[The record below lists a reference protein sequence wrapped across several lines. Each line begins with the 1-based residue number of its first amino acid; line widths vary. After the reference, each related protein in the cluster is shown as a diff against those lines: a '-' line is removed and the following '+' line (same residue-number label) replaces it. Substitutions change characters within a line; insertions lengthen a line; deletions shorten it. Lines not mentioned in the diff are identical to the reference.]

1 MQSRWRIRVDTGGTF
16 TDAWALGP
24 DGIERRAKILS
35 DGTLRCRLV
44 GEENG
49 WFITDSEIAAPDGT
63 FAGWS
68 CGSATVA
75 GSREGARRLKLEGD
89 TANLVVHGILELSC
103 GDEAPVAAAHIL
115 TGTPAGGKLPPMDF
129 RVATTRGT
137 NALLERKGAPVLLV
151 VSSGF
156 ADLLEI
162 RDQRRELLFSLAQPQ
177 RPGLAAMTNLL
188 LKQLPHMHVV
198 ELDRD
203 LVARLEK
210 AYPRERLTV
219 HSGDALKFDFGSI
232 PVPEGQRLRV
242 VGNLPYNISSP
253 LLFHLAEFAPLVE
266 DQHFML
272 QKEVVERM
280 VAEPGTKA
288 YSRLSVMLQWRYDME
303 LLFIVPPEAFDP
315 PPQVDS
321 AIVRMI
327 PKRERL
333 ACDAG
338 KLEQVVAKAFSQRRK
353 VIRNCVAGMF
363 TEAQLVEAGIDPG
376 ARPEAVGL
384 EQYVALA
391 NLL

>member
-1 MQSRWRIRVDTGGTF
+1 MKHVARKRFGQNF
-16 TDAWALGP
+16 LTDAHVLNNIIDAIGP
-24 DGIERRAKILS
+24 RPGQAM
-35 DGTLRCRLV
+35 V
-44 GEENG
+44 
-49 WFITDSEIAAPDGT
+49 EIG
-63 FAGWS
+63 
-68 CGSATVA
+68 
-75 GSREGARRLKLEGD
+75 
-89 TANLVVHGILELSC
+89 
-103 GDEAPVAAAHIL
+103 
-115 TGTPAGGKLPPMDF
+115 
-129 RVATTRGT
+129 
-137 NALLERKGAPVLLV
+137 
-151 VSSGF
+151 
-156 ADLLEI
+156 
-162 RDQRRELLFSLAQPQ
+162 
-177 RPGLAAMTNLL
+177 PGLAAMTALL
-188 LKQLPHMHVV
+188 LKSLDHMHVV

-219 HSGDALKFDFGSI
+219 HSGDALKFDFASI
-232 PVPEGQRLRV
+232 PVPEGQLLRV

-253 LLFHLAEFAPLVE
+253 LLFHLAEFTHLVE

-303 LLFIVPPEAFDP
+303 LLFIVPPTAFDP

-333 ACDAG
+333 ACDGAR
-338 KLEQVVAKAFSQRRK
+338 LEAVVAKAFSQRRK

-363 TEAQLVEAGIDPG
+363 TEQQLVEADIDPG